1 MGYATKHGY
10 EKWFMVLV
18 VIFMLAGCGQGG
30 GAGGGSSEFDNAT
43 ATKVIMDNATK
54 APAAFLK
61 SSGKAVEYAQKEVA
75 TIPQQYIVFCKGS
88 KEQQDALAKLE
99 GKGLVKISTDQ
110 QNGCSYVS
118 FPDSSAPYMQKQE
131 KGMLVMLAKLDKV
144 EVTNLGEG
152 KQVRTVKY
160 KAYFTSTPF
169 GEILL
174 KQQNAVEE
182 KEALFSLSFDEGW
195 RMN

>member
-1 MGYATKHGY
+1 MRYATKYGY
-10 EKWFMVLV
+10 REWFMVLTV
-18 VIFMLAGCGQGG
+18 LFLLAGCGQGG
-30 GAGGGSSEFDNAT
+30 GVGGGSSEFDNAT
-43 ATKVIMDNATK
+43 ATKIIMDNATK

-61 SSGKAVEYAQKEVA
+61 SSGKVVEYAQKEGA
-75 TIPQQYIVFCKGS
+75 TTPQQYIVFCKGS
-88 KEQQDALAKLE
+88 KEQQDVLAKLE
-99 GKGLVKISTDQ
+99 GKGLVKISADQ
-110 QNGCSYVS
+110 QSGCSYVS
-118 FPDSSAPYMQKQE
+118 FPDSSAPFIKKQE
-131 KGMLVMLAKLDKV
+131 KGMLVMLAKVEKI
-144 EVTNLGEG
+144 EVTSLGEG
-152 KQVRTVKY
+152 KQMRTVKY